1 MKKIFLFCLRYSA
14 GIFER
19 LGFFLQHPKICGFP
33 SKHFYDGEL
42 KTHPDVGISP
52 QSLGMWPRMTDGY
65 YPHVFCHVEGDE
77 QTLTVKTDAGNE
89 QSRFNDAEVQ
99 QVVRHANPKSH
110 HMFLL
115 LQNISRKA
123 RDPISNGLKGKY
135 IFLFF

>member
-1 MKKIFLFCLRYSA
+1 MV
-14 GIFER
+14 
-19 LGFFLQHPKICGFP
+19 FFLQHPKICGFP
-33 SKHFYDGEL
+33 SKHFYNGEL

-52 QSLGMWPRMTDGY
+52 QSLGMWPRMMDGY
-65 YPHVFCHVEGDE
+65 YPHVFCHVEGEE

-99 QVVRHANPKSH
+99 HVVRHVNPKSH
-110 HMFLL
+110 HNFLL